1 MRWPSSSSNE
11 LGPEPWHTIRLW
23 GNLCNRYAASTWLM
37 VLFLGLLEVLWVTHE
52 IRIWLWTSADFNGD
66 ENSVKIMANLW
77 TRVWSFVLLANS
89 DKTGDWW
96 GQVDRK
102 DGQGYMYRQKDGQG
116 CMLAER
122 QTGAERQTDG
132 HGDSSILSKFSI
144 FFAKVILFHQN
155 YGIRAC
161 SLKHLDLN
169 S

>member
-1 MRWPSSSSNE
+1 
-11 LGPEPWHTIRLW
+11 
-23 GNLCNRYAASTWLM
+23 
-37 VLFLGLLEVLWVTHE
+37 
-52 IRIWLWTSADFNGD
+52 
-66 ENSVKIMANLW
+66 
-77 TRVWSFVLLANS
+77 
-89 DKTGDWW
+89 
-96 GQVDRK
+96 
-102 DGQGYMYRQKDGQG
+102 MYRQKDGQG